1 MRLISSVKGFLNAA
15 NARAD
20 QLTAIAKGALCLP
33 SILSNL
39 PDLGKAVMGNILAS
53 ANSILSDATS
63 AISGIV
69 TDTIDNA
76 IAKITGSIAG
86 ALNTITG
93 LVAEVA
99 GAIESI
105 KSFAEGLSSKV
116 SDIKDFTA
124 SKENC
129 NFAAASLLNCIAS
142 QALANVSAKAA
153 VEVSKGLLPID
164 EFANSISDSILA
176 PTGAINNTI
185 NKTANEID
193 RATRVVSKAD
203 LF

>member
-53 ANSILSDATS
+53 ANSILSDATA

-86 ALNTITG
+86 VLNTITG

-129 NFAAASLLNCIAS
+129 NFAAASLLNCITS

-153 VEVSKGLLPID
+153 VDVSKGLVPID
-164 EFANSISDSILA
+164 EFANSISDSILSPA
-176 PTGAINNTI
+176 GAINNTI

-193 RATRVVSKAD
+193 RATRIVSKAD

>member
-1 MRLISSVKGFLNAA
+1 MRLISSVKGFLNSA

-39 PDLGKAVMGNILAS
+39 PDLGKSLMGNILAS
-53 ANSILSDATS
+53 ANSILSDATA

-86 ALNTITG
+86 VLNTITG

-153 VEVSKGLLPID
+153 VDVSKGLVPID
-164 EFANSISDSILA
+164 EFANSISESILSPA
-176 PTGAINNTI
+176 GAINNTI

-193 RATRVVSKAD
+193 RATRMVSKAD

>member
-1 MRLISSVKGFLNAA
+1 MRLISSVKGFLNSA
-15 NARAD
+15 NAKAD

-39 PDLGKAVMGNILAS
+39 PDLGKALMGNILAS
-53 ANSILSDATS
+53 ANSILSDATA

-86 ALNTITG
+86 VLNTITS

-153 VEVSKGLLPID
+153 VDVSKGLVPID
-164 EFANSISDSILA
+164 EFANSISDSILSPA
-176 PTGAINNTI
+176 GAINNTI

-193 RATRVVSKAD
+193 RATRIVSKAD

>member
-1 MRLISSVKGFLNAA
+1 MRLISSVKGFLNSA

-39 PDLGKAVMGNILAS
+39 PDLGKSVMGNILAS
-53 ANSILSDATS
+53 ANSILSDATA

-86 ALNTITG
+86 VLNTITG

-153 VEVSKGLLPID
+153 VDVSKGLVPID
-164 EFANSISDSILA
+164 EFANSISESILSPA
-176 PTGAINNTI
+176 GAINNTI

-193 RATRVVSKAD
+193 RATRMVSKAD

>member
-1 MRLISSVKGFLNAA
+1 MRLISSVKGFLNSA

-39 PDLGKAVMGNILAS
+39 PDLGKALMGNILAS
-53 ANSILSDATS
+53 ANSILSDATA

-86 ALNTITG
+86 VLNTITS

-153 VEVSKGLLPID
+153 VDVSKGLVPID
-164 EFANSISDSILA
+164 EFANSISDSILSPA
-176 PTGAINNTI
+176 GAINNTI

-193 RATRVVSKAD
+193 RATRIVSKAD

>member
-153 VEVSKGLLPID
+153 VEVSKGLVPID
-164 EFANSISDSILA
+164 EFANSISDSILS

>member
-20 QLTAIAKGALCLP
+20 QLTAIAKGSLCLP

-153 VEVSKGLLPID
+153 VEVSKGLVPID
-164 EFANSISDSILA
+164 EFANSISDSILS

>member
-153 VEVSKGLLPID
+153 VEVSKGLVPID
-164 EFANSISDSILA
+164 EFANSISDSILS

-193 RATRVVSKAD
+193 RATRMVSKAD

>member
-1 MRLISSVKGFLNAA
+1 MRLISSVKGFLNSA

-39 PDLGKAVMGNILAS
+39 PDLGKALMGNILAS
-53 ANSILSDATS
+53 ANSILSDATA

-86 ALNTITG
+86 VLNTITS

-153 VEVSKGLLPID
+153 VDVSKGLVPID
-164 EFANSISDSILA
+164 EFANSISESILSPA
-176 PTGAINNTI
+176 GAINNTI

-193 RATRVVSKAD
+193 RATRIVSKAD

>member
-1 MRLISSVKGFLNAA
+1 MRLISSVKGFLNSA

-39 PDLGKAVMGNILAS
+39 PDLDKSLMGNILAS
-53 ANSILSDATS
+53 ANSILSDATA

-86 ALNTITG
+86 VLNTITG

-153 VEVSKGLLPID
+153 VDVSKGLVPID
-164 EFANSISDSILA
+164 EFANSISESILSPA
-176 PTGAINNTI
+176 GAINNTI

-193 RATRVVSKAD
+193 RATRMVSKAD